1 MKNVT
6 YLGSK
11 AASGAYQAIIAH
23 MPPHETYIE
32 SHLGSGAVMFYKP
45 RAVQD
50 IGIDVNDNALLLTR
64 ARWPQG
70 EAPQIHLKQCDAID
84 FLKQFDYATA
94 GRVFVYAD
102 PPYLHQTRTSLTR
115 YRNEY
120 TVEDHRQLIATL
132 RAIPACVMISGYPSA
147 LYDELLGDWRT
158 YEFTVMTRGGVR
170 TEKIWMNYPEGA
182 AYSAAFA
189 GKDYI
194 DRQRIKR
201 KAERWA
207 KKYRALPASE
217 RLAILSELMTVH
229 QDDNLSKLENQND

>member
-1 MKNVT
+1 MEKIT

-32 SHLGSGAVMFYKP
+32 SHLGSGAVMFHKP
-45 RAVQD
+45 RAAIE
-50 IGIDVNDNALLLTR
+50 IGIDVDAYAFTLTR
-64 ARWPQG
+64 QRWHPKSV
-70 EAPQIHLKQCDAID
+70 PRLLFKQCDAVT
-84 FLKQFDYATA
+84 FLERFDYSLH

-102 PPYLHQTRTSLTR
+102 PPYLPETRTSSTK
-115 YRNEY
+115 YRHEY
-120 TVEDHRQLIATL
+120 TVADHKRLIQTL
-132 RAIPACVMISGYPSA
+132 RNIPANVMISGYPSA
-147 LYDELLGDWRT
+147 LYDELLSDWRT
-158 YEFTVMTRGGVR
+158 YEFQVMTRGGVR